1 MGWTG
6 YAQLR
11 GDLLWYAV
19 GVSLVL
25 VVVLVLQISSACA
38 RSSKGRWG
46 WVAVTS
52 TPSFER
58 RLRKQR
64 PASIVVAPSTKNS
77 MMVVNPVVAARWQQA
92 GAAARGPGAA
102 GRPVRIDLVASRVMD
117 ELPTTTTPPPT
128 TTTVRTDCDPFSM
141 NDSCEVCSGLFK
153 CWPCCSPRLVQ
164 EHARALTQRRKE
176 ERHDHHI
183 ACCIFRRSY

>member
-11 GDLLWYAV
+11 GDLLWYSV

-64 PASIVVAPSTKNS
+64 PPAIVVAPSSTKNS
-77 MMVVNPVVAARWQQA
+77 MTVVNPVVAARWQLA
-92 GAAARGPGAA
+92 GAAARTMGPGAA
-102 GRPVRIDLVASRVMD
+102 GRPVQIDLVATRVM
-117 ELPTTTTPPPT
+117 EQLSTTTTTT
-128 TTTVRTDCDPFSM
+128 TTTVRTKCHRFS
-141 NDSCEVCSGLFK
+141 NHSCEVRSF
-153 CWPCCSPRLVQ
+153 LV
-164 EHARALTQRRKE
+164 RLTQNKNVKRG
-176 ERHDHHI
+176 
-183 ACCIFRRSY
+183 A